1 MPGEERTRGAPRT
14 RAGRRGDGALRE
26 VRFVVVE
33 RLRAREGEL
42 EESVFARVRDEVPHP
57 VSAAEEEY
65 FEGLHAAVKASV
77 DYVLTGI
84 ELASMSG
91 PIPVAALMQ
100 ARRAARAGVGLDTVL
115 RRYLVGHTLLADQLM
130 REAESEDV
138 ARQRAPLRGLMGT
151 SASLLDRLLPPVTSA
166 YRDEIAR
173 ARRTRVHLA
182 LGRATARAPRSTGF
196 SAISQRER
204 IVEAAVYVV
213 AQRGYGRASV
223 GAVIERARVSRRT
236 FYEQFDSLDD
246 CLLAAMDGA
255 LRRIGTRASDA
266 FDRQNAW
273 PDGVRES
280 LAVVLAYFDSDP
292 ALARVCLVEALAA
305 GPRVRRH
312 RDQVAQAFRAP
323 ILARIEREVPH
334 VAPLSA
340 EAAMASVT
348 GILAAR
354 LDTEDSRSLIGLL
367 GPLIGILVRPFLD
380 DRATRAQMHKAT
392 QLARAIQAGTIQ
404 ADTTEPGPYRGVVPS
419 PPPPGKRTCAAP
431 RPPSPPSS
439 MPAILANPNA
449 HRARRCLR
457 FLAAQDER
465 GSHPSNGEIA
475 TAIGVCHPSQVSRLL
490 AQLHAED
497 LLSRHSR
504 GRRNA
509 WRLTSHGRRI
519 AQALIEQEARQ
530 RSPGSIRRRSE

>member
-1 MPGEERTRGAPRT
+1 M
-14 RAGRRGDGALRE
+14 
-26 VRFVVVE
+26 
-33 RLRAREGEL
+33 
-42 EESVFARVRDEVPHP
+42 
-57 VSAAEEEY
+57 
-65 FEGLHAAVKASV
+65 
-77 DYVLTGI
+77 
-84 ELASMSG
+84 
-91 PIPVAALMQ
+91 
-100 ARRAARAGVGLDTVL
+100 
-115 RRYLVGHTLLADQLM
+115 
-130 REAESEDV
+130 
-138 ARQRAPLRGLMGT
+138 
-151 SASLLDRLLPPVTSA
+151 
-166 YRDEIAR
+166 
-173 ARRTRVHLA
+173 
-182 LGRATARAPRSTGF
+182 
-196 SAISQRER
+196 
-204 IVEAAVYVV
+204 EAAVYVV

-266 FDRQNAW
+266 FDRQSAW

-312 RDQVAQAFRAP
+312 RDRVAQAFRAP
-323 ILARIEREVPH
+323 ILARIEREIPH

-380 DRATRAQMHKAT
+380 EQATRAQMHKAT
-392 QLARAIQAGTIQ
+392 QLARAIQA
-404 ADTTEPGPYRGVVPS
+404 DTTEPGPYRGLAPS
-419 PPPPGKRTCAAP
+419 PSGKRTRAAP
-431 RPPSPPSS
+431 RTPSPPSS